1 MFLTNLLLKHFAKI
15 ILICLTLIACNF
27 IKKTGKLL
35 SKELDWQDYSCDTTL
50 KVNELSV
57 REVAQSFYLK
67 DTLLKQNLLPQKVFI
82 VIADPQGNLKIGGV
96 TAQNQDRPQ
105 ALIFPS
111 IQLPDEAIS
120 LSWQEQEY
128 LWALA
133 TQPRYLYNRW
143 EKLLSEERTNFL
155 AKRDSIHQVMKD
167 LNGSVKIISDLRSMA
182 NQQKYL
188 GSNKTASPISMHNF
202 GFAADFAVMR
212 NNKISNNLSH
222 YSPLNNLTAQYGMT
236 WGGNF
241 VGFLDPGHI
250 QLFKNG
256 AEMLR
261 KYPDLI
267 FEFEPYRYQYNAWMN
282 KMIAWGKE
290 DKAGDTKELLVELN
304 KYKKDRPC
312 SCWNL
317 TINVPSNL
325 IVKVK
330 NKMQTSG
337 YQQNTDL
344 ILVGDLASQTVSLV
358 TINGIITYPLGR
370 WK

>member
-15 ILICLTLIACNF
+15 TLTCLTLFACNF
-27 IKKTGKLL
+27 IEKTGKLL
-35 SKELDWQDYSCDTTL
+35 SKESNWQDYSCDTTL

-57 REVAQSFYLK
+57 REIVQSFYLK
-67 DTLLKQNLLPQKVFI
+67 DTLLKQNLLPQKVFA
-82 VIADPQGNLKIGGV
+82 VIIDLQGNLKIGGV
-96 TAQNQDRPQ
+96 TSQNQNRPQ

-111 IQLPDEAIS
+111 IQLPNEAIS

-133 TQPRYLYNRW
+133 IQPRYLYNRW

-155 AKRDSIHQVMKD
+155 SKRDSIHQVMKD
-167 LNGSVKIISDLRSMA
+167 LNGSVRIISDLRSMA

-188 GSNKTASPISMHNF
+188 GTNKTASPISMHNF

-222 YSPLNNLTAQYGMT
+222 YRPLDNLTAQNGMT

-241 VGFLDPGHI
+241 VGFVDPGHI
-250 QLFKNG
+250 QQFKNG

-267 FEFEPYRYQYNAWMN
+267 FEFEPYRPQYTSWMN
-282 KMIAWGKE
+282 KMIGWGKE
-290 DKAGDTKELLVELN
+290 EKANDTKELLVELN
-304 KYKKDRPC
+304 KFKKEKPC
-312 SCWNL
+312 PCLNLSANIPLNLLEKVKSQTKDLGYQQDKDLLLIGDLTSQTISLL
-317 TINVPSNL
+317 TIN
-325 IVKVK
+325 
-330 NKMQTSG
+330 G
-337 YQQNTDL
+337 
-344 ILVGDLASQTVSLV
+344 
-358 TINGIITYPLGR
+358 TISHPLGR
-370 WK
+370 WN

>member
-1 MFLTNLLLKHFAKI
+1 MLLTNLLLKHFVKI
-15 ILICLTLIACNF
+15 TLTCLSLIACNF
-27 IKKTGKLL
+27 IKKTGELL
-35 SKELDWQDYSCDTTL
+35 SNEPNWQDYSCDTTL
-50 KVNELSV
+50 RVNELNI
-57 REVAQSFYLK
+57 REIAQSFYLR
-67 DTLLKQNLLPQKVFI
+67 DTLLKQNLSFQKVFI
-82 VIADPQGNLKIGGV
+82 VIADNQGNLKIGGV

-111 IQLPDEAIS
+111 IQFPNESIS
-120 LSWQEQEY
+120 MSWQEQEY

-155 AKRDSIHQVMKD
+155 LKRDSIHQVMRD
-167 LNGSVKIISDLRSMA
+167 LNGSVRIISDLRSMA

-188 GSNKTASPISMHNF
+188 GTNKTASPISMHNF

-212 NNKISNNLSH
+212 NNKISNNLA
-222 YSPLNNLTAQYGMT
+222 YYRPLNNLTAQYSMT

-267 FEFEPYRYQYNAWMN
+267 FEFEPYRHQYNSWMN

-290 DKAGDTKELLVELN
+290 DKAEDTKELLIELN
-304 KYKKDRPC
+304 KFKKEKPC
-312 SCWNL
+312 SCLNYSA
-317 TINVPSNL
+317 NVPINL
-325 IVKVK
+325 IEKIK
-330 NKMQTSG
+330 NQTKELG
-337 YQQNTDL
+337 YQQDTDL
-344 ILVGDLASQTVSLV
+344 LLIGDLTSHSVSLV
-358 TINGIITYPLGR
+358 TVNGIISYPLGR
-370 WK
+370 WN